1 MIHSFTF
8 KFFFRKIYKIV
19 YKRSSD
25 LCSFFQNYNVDI
37 TDQVCEIVHHILTNK
52 IEFMKNRT
60 LDQILLSSV
69 YALFKVNK
77 FDIKFRD
84 IIYNYKIVCE
94 NNRQLSPIEVG
105 RSLWSI
111 PLSKTENGDLV
122 KFYNTAFIPEMKN
135 YILNIPQTQKNVSM
149 PSPLRQ
155 KVTSNVFVSPLRKTN
170 LTPSNS
176 MLSGGISHMTPK
188 TKALFSFGEGFIN
201 RSMESHGYASP
212 GISKS
217 STPLQPPSTVIDVTP
232 TKKSTKRAL
241 TFDEDTD
248 TPKNKLK
255 KLKDQ

>member
-1 MIHSFTF
+1 
-8 KFFFRKIYKIV
+8 
-19 YKRSSD
+19 
-25 LCSFFQNYNVDI
+25 LCSFFQSYNVDP
-37 TDQVCEIVHHILTNK
+37 TDQVCDIVHYILTNK

-122 KFYNTAFIPEMKN
+122 KFYNTVFIPEMKN
-135 YILNIPQTQKNVSM
+135 YILNIPQTQKNVM

-155 KVTSNVFVSPLRKTN
+155 KVTSNVFISPLRRTN
-170 LTPSNS
+170 TGTPSTAS
-176 MLSGGISHMTPK
+176 IISTGISHMTPK

-201 RSMESHGYASP
+201 RSLETHGYASP

-217 STPLQPPSTVIDVTP
+217 STPLQPPSTVLGVNTP

-241 TFDEDTD
+241 TFDEETD